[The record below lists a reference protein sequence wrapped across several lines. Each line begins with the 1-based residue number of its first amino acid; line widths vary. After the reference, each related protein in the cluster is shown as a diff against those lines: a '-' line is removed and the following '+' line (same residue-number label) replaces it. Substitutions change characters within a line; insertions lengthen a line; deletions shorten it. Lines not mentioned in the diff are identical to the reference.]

1 MTTLSDAFMFGIG
14 TPELLVILV
23 VALIVLGPERMP
35 EVARALGKAMAE
47 LRRATS
53 GLTDEL
59 HNARILLE
67 EQAEA
72 AARERAKPA
81 NFPAVTPEPERPAAM
96 PEPGPPP
103 AAASAEPAEQNTA
116 PAAEKKDHELPGG

>member
-1 MTTLSDAFMFGIG
+1 MAADASMFGIG

-35 EVARALGKAMAE
+35 EIARALGKALAE

-67 EQAEA
+67 EQAQA
-72 AARERAKPA
+72 AMREHPGPKP
-81 NFPAVTPEPERPAAM
+81 PETPAAM
-96 PEPGPPP
+96 AEPAPPP
-103 AAASAEPAEQNTA
+103 ASAGAA
-116 PAAEKKDHELPGG
+116 PAAEKKDHEPPEA

>member
-1 MTTLSDAFMFGIG
+1 MFGIG

-35 EVARALGKAMAE
+35 EIARALGKAMAE

-67 EQAEA
+67 EQAQAAMREHA
-72 AARERAKPA
+72 AAKP
-81 NFPAVTPEPERPAAM
+81 PEPPAAM
-96 PEPGPPP
+96 PEPTP
-103 AAASAEPAEQNTA
+103 AASPAA
-116 PAAEKKDHELPGG
+116 GPAAEKKDHEPSEG

>member
-1 MTTLSDAFMFGIG
+1 MLSDAFMFGIG

-35 EVARALGKAMAE
+35 EIARALGRAMAE

-67 EQAEA
+67 EQAQA
-72 AARERAKPA
+72 AMRERPAKP
-81 NFPAVTPEPERPAAM
+81 PEAPAAM
-96 PEPGPPP
+96 PEPGLPP
-103 AAASAEPAEQNTA
+103 ASAAAA
-116 PAAEKKDHELPGG
+116 PATEKKDHEQPER

>member
-1 MTTLSDAFMFGIG
+1 MFGIG

-35 EVARALGKAMAE
+35 EIARALGKAMAE

-67 EQAEA
+67 EQAQA
-72 AARERAKPA
+72 VMRERPA
-81 NFPAVTPEPERPAAM
+81 SQPPEAPAAM
-96 PEPGPPP
+96 PEPGPPAS
-103 AAASAEPAEQNTA
+103 AAAT
-116 PAAEKKDHELPGG
+116 PAAEKKDHEQPEG

>member
-1 MTTLSDAFMFGIG
+1 MFGIG

-35 EVARALGKAMAE
+35 EIARALGKAMAE

-67 EQAEA
+67 EQAQA
-72 AARERAKPA
+72 AMREHAKPT

-103 AAASAEPAEQNTA
+103 VAAAAPPAEKPA
-116 PAAEKKDHELPGG
+116 PAAEKKDHELPEG

>member
-1 MTTLSDAFMFGIG
+1 MTGRVDFTSVSTLSDALMFGIG

-23 VALIVLGPERMP
+23 VALIVLGPERLP
-35 EVARALGKAMAE
+35 EIARALGKAMAE

-59 HNARILLE
+59 NNARILLE
-67 EQAEA
+67 EQAQA
-72 AARERAKPA
+72 AMRERSATKPA
-81 NFPAVTPEPERPAAM
+81 DVPAAM

-103 AAASAEPAEQNTA
+103 SAAAVAT
-116 PAAEKKDHELPGG
+116 EKKDHESLEG

>member
-1 MTTLSDAFMFGIG
+1 MFGIG

-35 EVARALGKAMAE
+35 EIARALGKAMAE

-53 GLTDEL
+53 GLTEEL

-72 AARERAKPA
+72 AMREHPAPKP
-81 NFPAVTPEPERPAAM
+81 PDSPAAM
-96 PEPGPPP
+96 PEPGPLPAGP
-103 AAASAEPAEQNTA
+103 AAAAT
-116 PAAEKKDHELPGG
+116 EKKDHEQPEG

>member
-1 MTTLSDAFMFGIG
+1 MFGIG
-14 TPELLVILV
+14 TPELLVILI

-35 EVARALGKAMAE
+35 EIARALGKALAE

-59 HNARILLE
+59 HNAKILLE
-67 EQAEA
+67 EQAQA
-72 AARERAKPA
+72 AARDHLGPKP
-81 NFPAVTPEPERPAAM
+81 PEAPAAM

-103 AAASAEPAEQNTA
+103 ASAASAPAT
-116 PAAEKKDHELPGG
+116 EKKDHEQPEG

>member
-1 MTTLSDAFMFGIG
+1 MAADASMFGIG
-14 TPELLVILV
+14 TPELLVILI

-35 EVARALGKAMAE
+35 EIARALGKALAE

-67 EQAEA
+67 EQAQAAMRDHPGPKPPEA
-72 AARERAKPA
+72 
-81 NFPAVTPEPERPAAM
+81 PAAM
-96 PEPGPPP
+96 PEPGSPP
-103 AAASAEPAEQNTA
+103 ASAAAA
-116 PAAEKKDHELPGG
+116 PATEKKDHEQPEG

>member
-1 MTTLSDAFMFGIG
+1 MFGIG

-35 EVARALGKAMAE
+35 EIARALGKAMAE

-67 EQAEA
+67 EQAQA
-72 AARERAKPA
+72 AMRERAKPA
-81 NFPAVTPEPERPAAM
+81 NLPAAM
-96 PEPGPPP
+96 PEPGPPLPGSTAVDPEPPKAAGP
-103 AAASAEPAEQNTA
+103 AAPEAAE
-116 PAAEKKDHELPGG
+116 PAAEKKDHEQPER

>member
-1 MTTLSDAFMFGIG
+1 MFGIG

-35 EVARALGKAMAE
+35 EIARALGKAMAE

-67 EQAEA
+67 EQAQTA
-72 AARERAKPA
+72 MRERAKPA
-81 NFPAVTPEPERPAAM
+81 NLPTGMPDPAPM
-96 PEPGPPP
+96 PEPGPPQAAAP
-103 AAASAEPAEQNTA
+103 AAIPDPPHAPGPAAPQAAA
-116 PAAEKKDHELPGG
+116 PAAEKKDDEQPEQ

>member
-1 MTTLSDAFMFGIG
+1 MFGIG

-35 EVARALGKAMAE
+35 EIARALGKAMAE
-47 LRRATS
+47 LRKATS

-67 EQAEA
+67 EQAQTA
-72 AARERAKPA
+72 MREHGKPA
-81 NFPAVTPEPERPAAM
+81 SFPAVTPDPAPPAAM

-103 AAASAEPAEQNTA
+103 AVAAAAPAEPNTV
-116 PAAEKKDHELPGG
+116 PAAEKKDHEHPEG